1 MQVDDPEFASISAQV
16 RQMDRAQ
23 LERGHCLGRPTSAKL
38 GKRGLSWLGVTA
50 NTLKNRSALGASLR
64 LIAIRTGQITRLT
77 MFDEA
82 GLREAARQKFEE
94 ELAQRQMDPASA
106 LASCRF

>member
-1 MQVDDPEFASISAQV
+1 V
-16 RQMDRAQ
+16 RSLSGRRP
-23 LERGHCLGRPTSAKL
+23 LSRPTSAKL

-94 ELAQRQMDPASA
+94 ALAQRQMDHASA

>member
-23 LERGHCLGRPTSAKL
+23 LERTAAIVSADVSQTGQARAEL
-38 GKRGLSWLGVTA
+38 VRSDRYR
-50 NTLKNRSALGASLR
+50 LKNRSAPGASLR

-94 ELAQRQMDPASA
+94 ELAQRQMDHASA